1 MDPNLL
7 VGRETSDDAGVYRLT
22 EDIAL
27 VLTVDFF
34 TPIVNDSY
42 DFGRIS
48 AANALSDVYAMG
60 GRPLTAMNIV
70 CFPIGKMDKTILKE
84 ILRGGL
90 EKIHE
95 AGAVLVGGHSVD
107 DLELKYGLS
116 VTGVVSP
123 NKVWTNAGAK
133 PGDGLVL
140 TKPLGT
146 GILATAIKAGL
157 LPAQGERRVIEV
169 MATLN
174 RKAAEIMAGYT
185 VHACTDITGFGL
197 LGHALEMAQGSK
209 VTLAIETKQVP
220 VLPEVIDLAGMGLIP
235 AGSYANRKFCARSV
249 REVGAV
255 DSLYLDIIA
264 DAQTSGGLL
273 LALPAAEAPDAV
285 SGLRGAGVADAA
297 IIGEVLDRSDG
308 IIEVS

>member
-1 MDPNLL
+1 
-7 VGRETSDDAGVYRLT
+7 
-22 EDIAL
+22 
-27 VLTVDFF
+27 
-34 TPIVNDSY
+34 
-42 DFGRIS
+42 
-48 AANALSDVYAMG
+48 
-60 GRPLTAMNIV
+60 
-70 CFPIGKMDKTILKE
+70 
-84 ILRGGL
+84 
-90 EKIHE
+90 
-95 AGAVLVGGHSVD
+95 
-107 DLELKYGLS
+107 
-116 VTGVVSP
+116 
-123 NKVWTNAGAK
+123 
-133 PGDGLVL
+133 
-140 TKPLGT
+140 
-146 GILATAIKAGL
+146 
-157 LPAQGERRVIEV
+157 VIEV